1 MIAIPEAVLTAAAQ
15 EALRDLKR
23 HGYDP
28 SALDTLIASDVL
40 VPLPADIA
48 ARDAEDT
55 DMMTLPVLEYPPG
68 TQAVVVFTCEERLS
82 DAFPD
87 IHCYRQLQLEILAGN
102 WPTEADLTLAIDL
115 GHPDAVTFTS
125 AAVRSV
131 LSHCQR

>member
-15 EALRDLKR
+15 DALRDLKR
-23 HGYDP
+23 HRYDA

-40 VPLPADIA
+40 VPLPSDIA
-48 ARDAEDT
+48 ARDAEDA
-55 DMMTLPVLEYPPG
+55 DSMTLPVLEYPPG

-82 DAFPD
+82 DAFPEID
-87 IHCYRQLQLEILAGN
+87 CYRQLQLEVLAAN

-125 AAVRSV
+125 AAVRGV

>member
-15 EALRDLKR
+15 DALRDLKR
-23 HGYDP
+23 HRYDA

-40 VPLPADIA
+40 VPLPSDIA
-48 ARDAEDT
+48 ARDAEDA
-55 DMMTLPVLEYPPG
+55 DSMTLPVIEYPPG

-82 DAFPD
+82 DAFPEID
-87 IHCYRQLQLEILAGN
+87 CYRQLQLEILAAN

-115 GHPDAVTFTS
+115 GHSDAVTFTS
-125 AAVRSV
+125 AAVRGV

>member
-23 HGYDP
+23 HRYDP
-28 SALDTLIASDVL
+28 SALDTLIACDVL
-40 VPLPADIA
+40 VPLPDDIA
-48 ARDAEDT
+48 TRDAQDSGLL
-55 DMMTLPVLEYPPG
+55 TLPVLEYPPG
-68 TQAVVVFTCEERLS
+68 NQAVVAFTCEERLS
-82 DAFPD
+82 DAFPE
-87 IHCYRQLQLEILAGN
+87 IYCYRQLQLEVLAVN